1 MSAAVGSRP
10 CLVCLN
16 HGGVVGWLVEEGFC
30 CMGGVFW
37 RGIEASFRYWY
48 LRNMLLWCGEREK
61 CVFILRG
68 GVCMHD
74 VVVGGGVWSVLG

>member
-30 CMGGVFW
+30 CM
-37 RGIEASFRYWY
+37 
-48 LRNMLLWCGEREK
+48 
-61 CVFILRG
+61 
-68 GVCMHD
+68 
-74 VVVGGGVWSVLG
+74 VVDGC